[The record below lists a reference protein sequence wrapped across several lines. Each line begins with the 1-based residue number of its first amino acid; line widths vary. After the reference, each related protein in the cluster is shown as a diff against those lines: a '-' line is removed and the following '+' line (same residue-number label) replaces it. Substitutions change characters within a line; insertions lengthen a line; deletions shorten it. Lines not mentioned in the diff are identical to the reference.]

1 MPLSRIS
8 VSQHLPTSRVLALAD
23 AVQAGLVSTCRVP
36 PDDHFQLI
44 SRFAVLD
51 MILNPTFGDVARTAD
66 ASIVEITFLQ
76 GRTDDQKRALYHS
89 VTAAAVA
96 AGFKADDIMIAL
108 SENTV
113 MDWTLGC
120 GLAFKGHS

>member
-8 VSQHLPTSRVLALAD
+8 VPQHLPTSRVLALAD

-36 PDDHFQLI
+36 PDDYFQLI
-44 SRFAVLD
+44 SRLAVVD
-51 MILNPTFGDVARTAD
+51 MILNPTFGGVARTAD

-76 GRTDDQKRALYHS
+76 GRTDDQKRALYRS
-89 VTAAAVA
+89 VTSAAVA

-108 SENTV
+108 SKTR
-113 MDWTLGC
+113 
-120 GLAFKGHS
+120 

>member
-8 VSQHLPTSRVLALAD
+8 VPQHLSTTQVKALAD
-23 AVQAGLVSTCRVP
+23 AVQAGLVSTCKVP
-36 PDDHFQLI
+36 VEDHFQLI
-44 SRFAVLD
+44 TRFAADD
-51 MILNPTFGDVARTAD
+51 MILNPTFGGMARTVD

-76 GRTDDQKRALYHS
+76 GRTDDQKRALYRS
-89 VTAAAVA
+89 VTDLAVA

-113 MDWTLGC
+113 IDWTLGC